1 MIGVGCTPNISGFIK
16 ASYKF
21 MLKTFAKYF
30 QKIKW
35 DILARIRP
43 NYFIY
48 SQIKNNDENKYADS
62 GYEDVQKLII
72 NDDILKP
79 RMDFVNASVVEI
91 GCGNGRMTQS
101 IAKNFK
107 KVYAIDISSRMID
120 LARQRLAGLGNI
132 EFLVS
137 DGSKLPVQNDIA
149 DLVFSYIVFQHFPGV
164 KMIEENLKEIKRILK
179 NDGTAKI
186 QFRGKVSSGG
196 IFRAFKWYYGVFFSE
211 KELGDVLTK
220 LGLKPIKIYKTNEK
234 ELWAIFEK

>member
-1 MIGVGCTPNISGFIK
+1 MIV
-16 ASYKF
+16 
-21 MLKTFAKYF
+21 KYF

-48 SQIKNNDENKYADS
+48 SQIKNNDENKYRNS
-62 GYEDVQKLII
+62 GREDVRRLII
-72 NDDILKP
+72 DDDILKSK
-79 RMDFVNASVVEI
+79 MDFSRASVVEI

-107 KVYAIDISSRMID
+107 KVYAVDISSRMID

-164 KMIEENLKEIKRILK
+164 KMIEENLKEVKRILK

-186 QFRGKVSSGG
+186 QFRGRVSSGG
-196 IFRAFKWYYGVFFSE
+196 IFRIFKWYYGVFFSE
-211 KELGDVLTK
+211 DELNNILVK
-220 LGLKPIKIYKTNEK
+220 NGLRPLKFYKTGEK

>member
-1 MIGVGCTPNISGFIK
+1 
-16 ASYKF
+16 
-21 MLKTFAKYF
+21 MLKNFVKYF

-35 DILARIRP
+35 DLLARIRP

-107 KVYAIDISSRMID
+107 KVYAVDISSRMID
-120 LARQRLAGLGNI
+120 LAQQRLADLGNV
-132 EFLVS
+132 EFLVT
-137 DGSKLPVQNDIA
+137 DGGKLPVQDNIA
-149 DLVFSYIVFQHFPGV
+149 DFVFSYIVFQHFPSRV
-164 KMIEENLKEIKRILK
+164 MVEENLKEIKRILK
-179 NDGTAKI
+179 NNGMAKI
-186 QFRGKVSSGG
+186 QFRGKISSGG
-196 IFRAFKWYYGVFFSE
+196 TFRALKWYYGVFFSE
-211 KELGDVLTK
+211 KELSDILEK
-220 LGLKPIKIYKTNEK
+220 NGLKPVKIYKGNEK